1 MVQMIAIEGG
11 QFVTTAGF
19 LGVIETPC
27 GRMRQ
32 VQPRN
37 LSKVI
42 KDPSLFNTGGYKTGW
57 CTCSL

>member
-1 MVQMIAIEGG
+1 MIAIEGG

-19 LGVIETPC
+19 LSVIETPC

-42 KDPSLFNTGGYKTGW
+42 KDPSLFNLGGYKTGW
-57 CTCSL
+57 CTCNL